1 MNEPNTQFSEYVSFI
16 SQGEAGEKFEPDAPL
31 CLLQKFSVHLPED
44 LHERAIFR
52 RHGGQLYLMLWLS
65 TVEGEWTKERE
76 KKQENA
82 YRKKSGSDN
91 SQVSLIG

>member
-1 MNEPNTQFSEYVSFI
+1 
-16 SQGEAGEKFEPDAPL
+16 
-31 CLLQKFSVHLPED
+31 
-44 LHERAIFR
+44 
-52 RHGGQLYLMLWLS
+52 MLWLS
-65 TVEGEWTKERE
+65 TMEGKWTKERE